1 MRPTKNRSKKDIK
14 NKNKFVV
21 SSRPKKKMAE
31 QKNTRP
37 KKVEIN
43 EDILLGRNAVRE
55 ALKSGR
61 SINRILIAD
70 SAHGGSMPEIITL
83 AKERHIIVQNISTEK
98 LDQICGGQRH
108 QGIAAYAAPVDYVE
122 LDDILNLAKE
132 RNEDPFIILLDELED
147 PHNLGAILRTADA
160 VGAHGI
166 LIPKHRSCPLSSV
179 VAKTSAGALEYV
191 PVARIGN
198 VAQTLD
204 ELKQK
209 GLWIAGADMDGKEN
223 YYEANMTGPLVLV
236 IGSEG
241 RGVSR
246 LTKNACDFIVKI
258 PMCGKVNSLNAS
270 NAAAILAYEVLKQR
284 TLQNK

>member
-1 MRPTKNRSKKDIK
+1 MRPTKNKPKKDK
-14 NKNKFVV
+14 KNKFVV
-21 SSRPKKKMAE
+21 SPRPKKKINDTK
-31 QKNTRP
+31 QIKP
-37 KKVEIN
+37 KKVEIS

-70 SAHGGSMPEIITL
+70 SAHGGSMPEIMTL
-83 AKERHIIVQNISTEK
+83 ARERRIIVQNVNTEK

-166 LIPKHRSCPLSSV
+166 LIPKHRSCPLSSI

-198 VAQTLD
+198 VVQTLE
-204 ELKQK
+204 ELK
-209 GLWIAGADMDGKEN
+209 
-223 YYEANMTGPLVLV
+223 
-236 IGSEG
+236 
-241 RGVSR
+241 R

-258 PMCGKVNSLNAS
+258 PMRGKVNSLNAS

-284 TLQNK
+284 TLK